1 MNISTLPFLEKK
13 EKSEYFL
20 SLILRNE
27 KAKAVVFEKIGTTI
41 KYLNEAEEEFTNTIE
56 DASTEEFLNVLD
68 KAITAAEEVL
78 PKDIETHK
86 TIFGLKESWVEDN
99 KIKKEYLE
107 KLKKAGEELSL
118 DPIGFLV
125 FTESVVNLIHKD
137 EGAPVTA
144 ILVDVGKKYLTVSLI
159 KAGKIMEVR
168 SSEIHE
174 SASHTVDTVLKH
186 FQIPEVMP
194 ARVIIMDSEE
204 DELTQEFINHK
215 WSKSLPFLHIPQ
227 ILSLPQDSD
236 IKAVLLG
243 AATQMGTELI
253 FDHRQ
258 NLDRSYEKDQDQPM
272 PSVIRTDEDIQEN
285 AKPKPFEDQSNT
297 EHKLDYVGK
306 DSSLEFFGFSSGDVT
321 KNKPPTPKS
330 KPSKE
335 DIQDLPKEELEFR
348 SQEIPEEVKIE
359 EEKQGMPEVAAETA
373 SKAKT
378 VSIDVLGLLKK
389 YFLIILPLI
398 KVKSV
403 KDFKFIVFA
412 IIGLILFLFIFFTFI
427 FQTSAKITLKV
438 DPKTEE
444 KTQSITFSP
453 KSSTNI
459 DTNILTAQIIPVD
472 EQGSTTINTS
482 GKKDIGTSAK
492 GTVTIFNNDTDSVS
506 LDKGTTIISSAGVKF
521 TLDEN
526 IKVASASGDIFSGT
540 KPGTANVKVTAQDI
554 GTDGN
559 LPSGSKF
566 TVGSSKTIA
575 GKNDNAFSGGTKK
588 SVTVVSQNDLNK
600 LRSELPKSLS
610 DKAKSDIAGK
620 VASGKTVLPQFV
632 DTTLKSEKFDKKEDD
647 QADKVT
653 LSATVSFN
661 FLSYDNLDVTKL
673 SEKLFDNS
681 KYSIEKSQFSV
692 NAKNIKVEKND
703 DITADLVISAK
714 LFPKINT
721 DDLIKQIVGQDLTKT
736 RNMLSNL
743 SNVKEADVRISP
755 NLPFLSSL
763 LPKNPKN
770 ITIDISSN

>member
-1 MNISTLPFLEKK
+1 MNISTLPFLDKK

-41 KYLNEAEEEFTNTIE
+41 KYLNDAEEEFSNTIE
-56 DASTEEFLNVLD
+56 DSSTEEFLNVLD

-78 PKDIETHK
+78 PQNIETHK
-86 TIFGLKESWVEDN
+86 TIFGLKEAWVENN

-125 FTESVVNLIHKD
+125 FSESVVNLIQKD

-174 SASHTVDTVLKH
+174 SASYTVDTVLKH

-194 ARVIIMDSEE
+194 ARIILMDSEE
-204 DELTQEFINHK
+204 DELTQEFMNHK

-236 IKAVLLG
+236 VKAVLLG

-258 NLDRSYEKDQDQPM
+258 TLDRDFEKDQGEKPD
-272 PSVIRTDEDIQEN
+272 VIKTDEDVQED
-285 AKPKPFEDQSNT
+285 AKPKPFEQENG

-306 DSSLEFFGFSSGDVT
+306 DSSLEFFGFSSGDVAKT
-321 KNKPPTPKS
+321 KPPTPKT
-330 KPSKE
+330 E
-335 DIQDLPKEELEFR
+335 IEENLPKADLEFR

-373 SKAKT
+373 SRAKS
-378 VSIDVLGLLKK
+378 VSIDLIPILKK
-389 YFLIILPLI
+389 NLFMLLSLV

-403 KDFKFIVFA
+403 KDIKFIGIA
-412 IIGLILFLFIFFTFI
+412 ISAIVLFLVIFFTFI
-427 FQTSAKITLKV
+427 FQTSARITLTV
-438 DPKTEE
+438 DPKQEE
-444 KTQSITFSP
+444 KTQNITFSP

-459 DTNILTAQIIPVD
+459 GTNILAAEIIPVD

-482 GKKDIGTSAK
+482 GKKDVGTNAK
-492 GTVTIFNNDTDSVS
+492 GSVTIFNNDTDSIG
-506 LDKGTTIISSAGVKF
+506 LDKGTAITSSGGVKF

-540 KPGTANVKVTAQDI
+540 KPGTTNVKVTAAEI
-554 GTDGN
+554 GTDAN

-566 TVGSSKTIA
+566 TVGTSKTVA
-575 GKNDNAFSGGTKK
+575 AKNDNAFSGGTKK
-588 SVTVVSQNDLNK
+588 NVTVVSEKDLEK

-610 DKAKSDIAGK
+610 DKAKNDISGK
-620 VASGKTVLPQFV
+620 VKSGRTILPQFV
-632 DTTLKSEKFDKKEDD
+632 DTTLKSEKFDKKEND
-647 QADKVT
+647 QADKVS

-661 FLSYDNLDVTKL
+661 FLSYENLDVVKL
-673 SEKLFDNS
+673 SEKLFDGS
-681 KYSIEKSQFSV
+681 SFSIEKSQFSV

-703 DITADLVISAK
+703 DITADLTISAK

-721 DDLIKQIVGQDLTKT
+721 DDLIKQIAGQDAAKTK
-736 RNMLSNL
+736 NMLSNMT
-743 SNVKEADVRISP
+743 NVKNAEIKISP
-755 NLPFLSSL
+755 NLPFFSSSL
-763 LPKNPKN
+763 PKYPKN

>member
-1 MNISTLPFLEKK
+1 MNITKLPFLEKK

-41 KYLNEAEEEFTNTIE
+41 KYLNEAEEEFSNTIE
-56 DASTEEFLNVLD
+56 DSSTEEFLNVLD

-78 PKDIETHK
+78 PQNIETHK
-86 TIFGLKESWVEDN
+86 TIFGLKEAWVEDN

-125 FTESVVNLIHKD
+125 FTESVVNLIQKD

-144 ILVDVGKKYLTVSLI
+144 ILVNVGKKYLTVSLI
-159 KAGKIMEVR
+159 RAGKIMEVR

-174 SASHTVDTVLKH
+174 SASYTVDTVLKH

-194 ARVIIMDSEE
+194 ARIILMDSEE
-204 DELTQEFINHK
+204 DELTQEFMNHK

-227 ILSLPQDSD
+227 ILSLPQDAD
-236 IKAVLLG
+236 VKAVLLG

-253 FDHRQ
+253 FDHTQTISRDFEQ
-258 NLDRSYEKDQDQPM
+258 QEQKPD
-272 PSVIRTDEDIQEN
+272 VIKTDEDTEGNI
-285 AKPKPFEDQSNT
+285 KPKPFEPEDG

-306 DSSLEFFGFSSGDVT
+306 DSSLEFFGFSSGDVAKT
-321 KNKPPTPKS
+321 KSPIPKVES
-330 KPSKE
+330 VE
-335 DIQDLPKEELEFR
+335 DLPKQELEFR
-348 SQEIPEEVKIE
+348 SQEIPEEVKLE
-359 EEKQGMPEVAAETA
+359 EERQGMPEVAVETA
-373 SKAKT
+373 SQAKK
-378 VSIDVLGLLKK
+378 VSIDLIPVLKK
-389 YFLIILPLI
+389 YFLMLLPLL

-403 KDFKFIVFA
+403 KDIKFIA
-412 IIGLILFLFIFFTFI
+412 LSIGGLILFLVFFFAFI
-427 FQTSAKITLKV
+427 FQTSAKITLTV
-438 DPKTEE
+438 DPKQEE
-444 KTQSITFSP
+444 KTQNITFSP
-453 KSSTNI
+453 KGSTNI
-459 DTNILTAQIIPVD
+459 GTNILAAEIIPVD

-482 GKKDIGTSAK
+482 GKKDIGTNAK
-492 GTVTIFNNDTDSVS
+492 GSVTIFNNDTDSVS
-506 LDKGTTIISSAGVKF
+506 LDKGTAMTSSGGVKF
-521 TLDEN
+521 ILDEN

-540 KPGTANVKVTAQDI
+540 KPGTTNVKVTAAEI
-554 GTDGN
+554 GTEAN

-566 TVGSSKTIA
+566 TVGTSKTVA
-575 GKNDNAFSGGTKK
+575 AKNDNAFSGGTKK
-588 SVTVVSQNDLNK
+588 NVTVVSENDLNK

-610 DKAKSDIAGK
+610 DKAKSDISGK
-620 VASGKTVLPQFV
+620 VKSGRTVLPQFV
-632 DTTLKSEKFDKKEDD
+632 DTDLSSEKFDKKEDD
-647 QADKVT
+647 QADKVS

-661 FLSYDNLDVTKL
+661 FLSYDNSDVIKL
-673 SEKLFDNS
+673 SEKLFDS
-681 KYSIEKSQFSV
+681 SSFSVEKSQFDV

-721 DDLIKQIVGQDLTKT
+721 QDLIKQIAGADVTKT
-736 RNMLSNL
+736 KNMLSNMT
-743 SNVKEADVRISP
+743 NVKNAEIQISP
-755 NLPFLSSL
+755 NLPFLSSS